1 MELKVDMLHGPIW
14 SRLPMFALPVALT
27 SVLEQMYNAA
37 DVAVAGNFTGSMRT
51 AAVAAIGANS
61 SVIAL
66 IINLFVGIALGANV
80 VIANSIGRNDFK
92 TVKSAVHTSLV
103 FALLAGIFVTIIGEL
118 AAEPMLSS
126 FNIPDD
132 VMPLAL
138 AYLRIYLLGMPVIL
152 MYNFESAIF
161 RSVGDAHIPLIA
173 LGISSILNVILDL
186 LAAAVLHMGVASVAA
201 TTVFSNF
208 VSCLVLLGI
217 LRTTRQPVRID
228 SVKIRIDTKVLG
240 RILKI
245 GVPAGVQS
253 AVFAL
258 SNIVIQTAINSLGT
272 VVIAAS
278 SAAYNIEVF
287 AYDVLNSF
295 SQACTTFV
303 GQNAGAGKLKRCKKV
318 LALCLIE
325 DAVASA
331 AAIFFVLFFGRHLLT
346 IFTAD
351 PKVIK
356 IGYTRLIMVFS
367 AYTFSM
373 LYEVMSGYLRGFG
386 ISLIPA
392 VMTIIGVCG
401 IRITWILFIF
411 PQNRTFRTIMSA
423 YPASLATTALLILIL
438 LIHYRPSRRFT
449 ILENNSKEEL
459 K

>member
-37 DVAVAGNFTGSMRT
+37 DVVVAGNFTGSMKT

-80 VIANSIGRNDFK
+80 VIANSIGRKDFK

-103 FALLAGIFVTIIGEL
+103 FAFLAGILVTIIGEL

-138 AYLRIYLLGMPVIL
+138 TYLRIYLLGMPVIL

-173 LGISSILNVILDL
+173 LGISSVLNIILDL
-186 LAAAVLHMGVASVAA
+186 LAAAVLHLGVAGVAF

-258 SNIVIQTAINSLGT
+258 SNIVSLGT